1 MSKSN
6 FTELEKN
13 MEWWEKIWC
22 KVCRDVLGTLGAG
35 KVVLEGIGQGCTAQK
50 GKSETKKVGLDVP
63 ALPGHTACS
72 SDTHKRQLQIQ
83 AVAIAPS

>member
-1 MSKSN
+1 
-6 FTELEKN
+6 

-22 KVCRDVLGTLGAG
+22 KFCRDVPGTLGPG
-35 KVVLEGIGQGCTAQK
+35 KVVLEGIEQGCIAQK
-50 GKSETKKVGLDVP
+50 GKSEIKKVGLDVP

-72 SDTHKRQLQIQ
+72 SDTHKWQLQIQ